1 LHTPLE
7 CFFAGFARTNTDN
20 LLQVEDE
27 DLAITNFSGT
37 CSIFDRLYRTLDN
50 RIVDRCLDFCLRRT
64 SSSLN
69 GLMMAVMSF
78 ISSSLRLIRKF
89 W

>member
-1 LHTPLE
+1 M
-7 CFFAGFARTNTDN
+7 
-20 LLQVEDE
+20 VER
-27 DLAITNFSGT
+27 AS
-37 CSIFDRLYRTLDN
+37 
-50 RIVDRCLDFCLRRT
+50 RT

-78 ISSSLRLIRKF
+78 ISASLGFIRKF